1 VSGEFAVPLESI
13 RHCLRGVVPSQI
25 ATCSADGVPNVT
37 TLSIVHYVDSGRVAL
52 TRQFFNK
59 TSVNLRENPR
69 AQVVVVDVAS
79 GEQFLLD
86 TEFLHTET
94 EGATFDAVEAN
105 LDAVA
110 SQSGMTGVFR
120 LRGVDIHRV
129 LACVAFDDAVVVAP
143 DRHWGRNAIVALDE
157 LARRLSLCADYAQ
170 ATQTA
175 LEALADLFGFEQSIL
190 FAIDGRGERL
200 FAVTSSGYATS
211 AAGAEIVVG
220 AGAIG
225 VAAAR
230 RRVVCVPSMAR
241 GRSMNAAMAQTIE
254 EGAGPG
260 WAPASEIPLPE
271 LDRAQSSAAVPLVA
285 RAELTGVL
293 YLESERAGEF
303 GPGDERLLR
312 LIGNQLA
319 AALAGLQADERDGT
333 AVAESPQEPVAVS
346 GPPIAVTY
354 YQADDTI
361 FIDGDYVVKGV
372 AGRILWKVLREHAAD
387 GRTAFTNREV
397 RLDEQLGLPAG
408 NENLEARLLLL
419 RKRLD
424 GIGGTVQLERVG
436 RGRFELRISGPVTL
450 SEVATAGPMRA
461 AHAPADQ

>member
-1 VSGEFAVPLESI
+1 VSGQLAVPLESI

-37 TLSIVHYVDSGRVAL
+37 TLSIVHYVDPERVAL

-69 AQVVVVDVAS
+69 AQVVVVDVSS

-110 SQSGMTGVFR
+110 SQTGMTGVFR

-157 LARRLSLCADYAQ
+157 LARRLSMCADYSQ
-170 ATQTA
+170 ATQAA
-175 LEALADLFGFEQSIL
+175 LDALADLFGFEQSIL

-200 FAVTSSGYATS
+200 FAITSNGYAVS
-211 AAGAEIVVG
+211 AAGAEVAVG
-220 AGAIG
+220 VGAIG

-241 GRSMNAAMAQTIE
+241 GRSMHAAMAQTIE
-254 EGAGPG
+254 EAGAG
-260 WAPASEIPLPE
+260 WAPASEIPLPG

-285 RAELTGVL
+285 RGELTGML

-312 LIGNQLA
+312 IIGSQLA
-319 AALAGLQADERDGT
+319 AALAGLQADEREG
-333 AVAESPQEPVAVS
+333 AVVAGPPDVPIARS
-346 GPPIAVTY
+346 GPPIAVIY

-372 AGRILWKVLREHAAD
+372 AGRILWKLMREHATS
-387 GRTAFTNREV
+387 GRTAFTNREL

-424 GIGGTVQLERVG
+424 GIGGIVQLERVG
-436 RGRFELRISGPVTL
+436 RGRFELSMTGPAAL

-461 AHAPADQ
+461 AHPPGDQ